1 MIFLFRSIPLSVSLS
16 VPLSVT
22 PQSELIGFFR
32 QGPKNM
38 DFPLSVLNS
47 MFHLVLKM
55 ADKFVIT
62 RAVVHLLLLF
72 CNCVS
77 IDFYSPETL
86 MLNYLSLN
94 NLNNSGLAF
103 IFWLYTFLK
112 NQYCVIL
119 QILTF
124 FSTIY
129 DYF

>member
-86 MLNYLSLN
+86 MLNYLSLI
-94 NLNNSGLAF
+94 LIRFGFHLLTLY
-103 IFWLYTFLK
+103 IFK
-112 NQYCVIL
+112 KSIL
-119 QILTF
+119 CDFTDFNF
-124 FSTIY
+124 FFNYI
-129 DYF
+129 